1 MTKLLLVDDQADIRE
16 LEKMLLS
23 AYVDEIIEAGNGIE
37 AIEKIDDEV
46 VLVIMDYMMPEM
58 DGVAAVK
65 EIRTFSEVPILFLS
79 AKGQEYDKIVGY
91 AAGAD
96 DYLVKPFS
104 PQELQL
110 KVQAMLRRH
119 LNYNSTPNESQASKC
134 LIIRELTL
142 NTATRQVTVKGKV
155 VSLTGKEFDILY
167 LLAKS
172 PGRIF
177 SAEMIYETVW
187 QEPYFHTS
195 SSTIMTHIK
204 KLRQKLEAD
213 PKKPHYILTV
223 WGVGYK
229 IEQ

>member
-16 LEKMLLS
+16 LEKMLL
-23 AYVDEIIEAGNGIE
+23 ATYVDEVVEAKNGSE
-37 AIEKIDDEV
+37 AIEKMDDEV
-46 VLVIMDYMMPEM
+46 VLVIMDYMMPTM

-65 EIRTFSEVPILFLS
+65 KIRAFSEVPILFLS

-110 KVQAMLRRH
+110 KVQAMLRRY
-119 LNYNSTPNESQASKC
+119 LNYNRPLNEQANSNC
-134 LIIRELTL
+134 LVVRELTL
-142 NTATRQVTVKGKV
+142 NMATRQVTIEGRA
-155 VSLTGKEFDILY
+155 VSLTGKEFDILQ

-172 PGRIF
+172 PGRVF
-177 SAEMIYETVW
+177 SAAMIYEMIW

-195 SSTIMTHIK
+195 SATIMTHIK
-204 KLRQKLEAD
+204 KLRQKIEVD
-213 PKKPHYILTV
+213 PKKPRYILTV

-229 IEQ
+229 IEH